1 MAAVYLYTGPENGEK
16 NDAVKKLRDALKKKF
31 GEIEEYNYYAS
42 ETPVKDFMGILENES
57 LFANAVCVTV
67 KNAEIS
73 KKKEDIET
81 ITKWIFSS
89 TSETNVLI
97 LTSDEISIDTKI
109 EKAIP
114 AANKK
119 IFWEMFE
126 NQKVPWVQNFFR
138 KNGYSIQ
145 EEAAE
150 DILEM
155 IENNTEALKNECSRF
170 FILFP
175 KGTQITAKE
184 VDSVLSHSREENA
197 FTLFEAMA
205 EEIPEPEKRLEKSL
219 DILQKIRLSKE
230 NSSVMII
237 AGLTSCFRKLLL
249 WHKLRVQGQT
259 DYFNLKINGFA
270 SKKLKTQYS
279 KAAKHW
285 TSGQTTAILAD
296 LANSDMEIRS
306 SGTLLEDI
314 ILQKM
319 IYEIIVK
326 KGATCASYDFSIQ

>member
-1 MAAVYLYTGPENGEK
+1 MAAVYLYTGPEIGEK
-16 NDAVKKLRDALKKKF
+16 NDAIKNIINSLKKKF
-31 GEIEEYNYYAS
+31 GEIEEYSYYAA
-42 ETPVKDFMGILENES
+42 ETPAKDFMGILENES

-67 KNAEIS
+67 KNAEIL

-81 ITKWIFSS
+81 ITKWISTS

-109 EKAIP
+109 EKSVP

-126 NQKVPWVQNFFR
+126 NQKLPWLQNFFR

-145 EEAAE
+145 TEAAE
-150 DILEM
+150 NILEM
-155 IENNTEALKNECSRF
+155 IENNTESLKNECSRF

-175 KGTQITAKE
+175 KGTQITAND

-197 FTLFEAMA
+197 FTLFEAMS
-205 EEIPEPEKRLEKSL
+205 EEIPEPGKRLEKSL

-237 AGLTSCFRKLLL
+237 AGLTSCFRKLLI
-249 WHKLRVQGQT
+249 WHKLRIQGQN
-259 DYFNLKINGFA
+259 DDFNLKINGFS

-279 KAAKHW
+279 KAEKYW
-285 TSGQTTAILAD
+285 TSGQTMAILAD

-314 ILQKM
+314 ILQKL
-319 IYEIIVK
+319 IYEIIIK
-326 KGATCASYDFSIQ
+326 KGATSASYDFSAS

>member
-67 KNAEIS
+67 KNAEIL

-119 IFWEMFE
+119 YLG
-126 NQKVPWVQNFFR
+126 NVR
-138 KNGYSIQ
+138 KPKSSVGS
-145 EEAAE
+145 E
-150 DILEM
+150 
-155 IENNTEALKNECSRF
+155 F
-170 FILFP
+170 FP
-175 KGTQITAKE
+175 KKWIFNSGR
-184 VDSVLSHSREENA
+184 SCRRHS
-197 FTLFEAMA
+197 
-205 EEIPEPEKRLEKSL
+205 
-219 DILQKIRLSKE
+219 
-230 NSSVMII
+230 
-237 AGLTSCFRKLLL
+237 
-249 WHKLRVQGQT
+249 
-259 DYFNLKINGFA
+259 
-270 SKKLKTQYS
+270 
-279 KAAKHW
+279 
-285 TSGQTTAILAD
+285 
-296 LANSDMEIRS
+296 
-306 SGTLLEDI
+306 
-314 ILQKM
+314 
-319 IYEIIVK
+319 
-326 KGATCASYDFSIQ
+326 

>member
-16 NDAVKKLRDALKKKF
+16 NDAVQNIRAALKKKF
-31 GEIEEYNYYAS
+31 GETEEYSYYAS

-67 KNAEIS
+67 KNAETL

-81 ITKWIFSS
+81 ITKWVSSS
-89 TSETNVLI
+89 TSESNVLI

-114 AANKK
+114 ASNKK

-126 NQKVPWVQNFFR
+126 NQKVPWIQNFFR

-175 KGTQITAKE
+175 KGTQITAKD

-205 EEIPEPEKRLEKSL
+205 EEIPEQEKRLEKSL

-249 WHKLRVQGQT
+249 WHKLRVQGQN
-259 DYFNLKINGFA
+259 DDFNLKINGFA

-279 KAAKHW
+279 KAANHW

-296 LANSDMEIRS
+296 LATSDMEIRS
-306 SGTLLEDI
+306 SGTLLEDT
-314 ILQKM
+314 ILQKL

-326 KGATCASYDFSIQ
+326 KGATCASYDFSNK

>member
-1 MAAVYLYTGPENGEK
+1 
-16 NDAVKKLRDALKKKF
+16 
-31 GEIEEYNYYAS
+31 
-42 ETPVKDFMGILENES
+42 
-57 LFANAVCVTV
+57 
-67 KNAEIS
+67 
-73 KKKEDIET
+73 
-81 ITKWIFSS
+81 
-89 TSETNVLI
+89 
-97 LTSDEISIDTKI
+97 
-109 EKAIP
+109 
-114 AANKK
+114 
-119 IFWEMFE
+119 
-126 NQKVPWVQNFFR
+126 
-138 KNGYSIQ
+138 
-145 EEAAE
+145 
-150 DILEM
+150 
-155 IENNTEALKNECSRF
+155 
-170 FILFP
+170 
-175 KGTQITAKE
+175 
-184 VDSVLSHSREENA
+184 
-197 FTLFEAMA
+197 MA

-259 DYFNLKINGFA
+259 DDFNLKINGFA

>member
-16 NDAVKKLRDALKKKF
+16 NDAVQNIRAALKKKF
-31 GEIEEYNYYAS
+31 GETEEYSYYAS

-67 KNAEIS
+67 KNAETL

-81 ITKWIFSS
+81 ITKWISSS
-89 TSETNVLI
+89 TSESNVLI

-114 AANKK
+114 ASNKK

-126 NQKVPWVQNFFR
+126 NQKVPWIQNFFR
-138 KNGYSIQ
+138 KNGYSIK

-175 KGTQITAKE
+175 KGTQITAKD

-197 FTLFEAMA
+197 FTLFETMA
-205 EEIPEPEKRLEKSL
+205 EEIPEQEKRLEKSL

-249 WHKLRVQGQT
+249 WHKLRVQGQN
-259 DYFNLKINGFA
+259 DDFNLKINGFA

-279 KAAKHW
+279 KAANHW

-306 SGTLLEDI
+306 SGTLLEDT
-314 ILQKM
+314 ILQKL

-326 KGATCASYDFSIQ
+326 KGATCASYDFSDK

>member
-1 MAAVYLYTGPENGEK
+1 MAEVYLYTGPENGEK
-16 NDAVKKLRDALKKKF
+16 NDAVKNVRDALKKKF

-42 ETPVKDFMGILENES
+42 ETPVKDFMGILENKS

-67 KNAEIS
+67 KNAEIL

-81 ITKWIFSS
+81 ITKWISS
-89 TSETNVLI
+89 SKSETNVLI
-97 LTSDEISIDTKI
+97 LTSDEISVDTKI

-114 AANKK
+114 ATNKK

-205 EEIPEPEKRLEKSL
+205 EEILEPEKRLEKSL

-249 WHKLRVQGQT
+249 WHKLRIQGQN
-259 DYFNLKINGFA
+259 DDFNLKINGFA
-270 SKKLKTQYS
+270 SKKLKNQYS
-279 KAAKHW
+279 KAARHW

-314 ILQKM
+314 ILQKL

>member
-16 NDAVKKLRDALKKKF
+16 NDAVQNIRAALKKKF
-31 GEIEEYNYYAS
+31 GETEEYSYYAS

-67 KNAEIS
+67 KNAETL

-81 ITKWIFSS
+81 ITKWISSS
-89 TSETNVLI
+89 TSESNVLI

-114 AANKK
+114 ASNKK

-126 NQKVPWVQNFFR
+126 NQKVPWIQNFFR

-175 KGTQITAKE
+175 KGTQITAKD

-205 EEIPEPEKRLEKSL
+205 EEIPEQEKRLEKSL

-249 WHKLRVQGQT
+249 WHKLRVQGQN
-259 DYFNLKINGFA
+259 DDFNLKINGFA

-279 KAAKHW
+279 KAANHW

-296 LANSDMEIRS
+296 LATSDMEIRS
-306 SGTLLEDI
+306 SGTLLEDT
-314 ILQKM
+314 ILQKL

-326 KGATCASYDFSIQ
+326 KGATCASYDFSNK